1 MIGLGDGIKNAQGE
15 MSQMSS
21 PKSGGGIIQSWINQ
35 HAPGATVTTPNR
47 GVVHIGGSKF
57 KTQMFDDMGAIHTPS
72 IIEEL
77 HGGDL
82 PLGEVKKIKAIKRF
96 SLGGFLDDAAP
107 YIGAGVGGFYG
118 GPTGAMAGYTLGSAY
133 SHKDDAKDAQ
143 HKADAYNAQQLE
155 NAQAQQEKYDARYE
169 EMLGKLEDS
178 LKKDAELYGLSM
190 DDLQGYLSGKAEVAE
205 KYKAR
210 VDNNLQKLNGDITR
224 FDTVADKALH
234 SYLDTTTKTAQALD
248 LTNETMRTAVARNN
262 AEYAE
267 HKAMFGT
274 VKDNMTDYMNNLDPK
289 SFSANAKA
297 HLNREYLNTMQSL
310 NRTMAKRHIIDSGM
324 YDEQTINNSFKLA
337 TARAGADVNAEQKVR
352 DLQSKWLQFGEASKV
367 NAGAGLAY
375 AGQGTQMNA
384 QIKNADANT
393 ANQSNMYSAGVSQFK
408 VNNAQTNA
416 NRNDPFNANLQFI
429 NAIHAN
435 PATSIYGNM
444 LGATGSYEFQS
455 GNNLGNAYGLAASQ
469 NAQNA
474 GNMNS
479 LLGNTIATGMK
490 AAANTDW
497 GGNIFGDDDTPKV
510 EDYANQ
516 IDTTRL

>member
-1 MIGLGDGIKNAQGE
+1 
-15 MSQMSS
+15 MS
-21 PKSGGGIIQSWINQ
+21 
-35 HAPGATVTTPNR
+35 
-47 GVVHIGGSKF
+47 F
-57 KTQMFDDMGAIHTPS
+57 KVQMFDTMGAIHTPS
-72 IIEEL
+72 IVEEL
-77 HGGDL
+77 HSGDL

-96 SLGGFLDDAAP
+96 SLGGLVDKVAPLAGGAA
-107 YIGAGVGGFYG
+107 GFALSGGSVS
-118 GPTGAMAGYTLGSAY
+118 GAMAGYQLGSAY
-133 SHKDDAKDAQ
+133 SHRNDAKNAQ
-143 HKADAYNAQQLE
+143 NKADAYNAQQLA
-155 NAQAQQEKYDARYE
+155 NAQAQQEKYDARYDE
-169 EMLGKLEDS
+169 TLGKLEDS
-178 LKKDAELYGLSM
+178 LQKDAERYGLSM
-190 DDLQGYLSGKAEVAE
+190 DDLKGYLLDKSEEAE

-224 FDTVADKALH
+224 FDTVADKALQ

-248 LTNETMRTAVARNN
+248 LTNDAMRTAIARNN

-267 HKAMFGT
+267 HKARFGR

-324 YDEQTINNSFKLA
+324 YDEQTINNGFKLA

-384 QIKNADANT
+384 QIKNSDANT
-393 ANQSNMYSAGVSQFK
+393 ANQSGMYSSGVSQFK
-408 VNNAQTNA
+408 VGNAQQNA
-416 NRNDPFNANLQFI
+416 QQNDPFNNNLQFI

-435 PATSIYGNM
+435 PTTALYGNL
-444 LGATGSYEFQS
+444 LGQTGNYEFQS
-455 GNNLGNAYGLAASQ
+455 GNTMNSAYGVAANNQ
-469 NAQNA
+469 AQHA

-479 LLGNTIATGMK
+479 LLANTVASGMK
-490 AAANTDW
+490 MAANTDW
-497 GGNIFGDDDTPKV
+497 GGSIFGDDTTKT
-510 EDYANQ
+510 EDYKNQ